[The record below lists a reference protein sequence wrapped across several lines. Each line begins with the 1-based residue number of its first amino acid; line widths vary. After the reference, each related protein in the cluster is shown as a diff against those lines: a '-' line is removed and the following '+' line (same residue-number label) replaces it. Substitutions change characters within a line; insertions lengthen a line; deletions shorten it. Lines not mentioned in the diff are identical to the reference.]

1 MRNLRTLLIL
11 GCVTLAVVF
20 AAYYSRH
27 ATEPIARSG
36 EVLFPELLDQLNE
49 VTAARITYQGQTATL
64 ERSDSGWRVKE
75 KAGYPAAADQVRE
88 LALGLAQLRRLE
100 PKTRNPDRY
109 GELGLDNADSLDAK
123 ATHIALEDRNGQ
135 TLAALFVG
143 LRRPG
148 KGESRLSELFVLL
161 PEDPQV
167 WLAEGRLPNA
177 TATKDWLAR
186 EILQLDRQRI
196 RSVTI
201 RHEDGELI
209 RIERKDPAALNYQL
223 ADLPENAEVESV
235 YVVNSIP
242 AAFADLDL
250 DDVNSAAE
258 VVFTDNPPWSAE
270 LTTFDGLV
278 VNMATAKADAHTYA
292 RFSAWVDES
301 LAMKPEQPTKGETA
315 SEPDNKP
322 ATPGSALKPL
332 ETVRS
337 EAAELNARWQGWAY
351 VLPDYRLSGLTK
363 RKADLLKKAAASVSP
378 AAEEPL
384 KSGGGGGSMTPQ
396 KKPQKF
402 KKNQRQRKHWN

>member
-11 GCVTLAVVF
+11 GLITLAVVF
-20 AAYYSRH
+20 TAYYSRH

-36 EVLFPELLDQLNE
+36 EVLFPGLLDHLNE
-49 VTAARITYQGQTATL
+49 ATAARITYQGQTATL
-64 ERSDSGWRVKE
+64 ERSDRGWRVKE
-75 KAGYPAAADQVRE
+75 KAGYPAAAEQVRE

-109 GELGLDNADSLDAK
+109 GELGLDKADSPDAK
-123 ATHIALEDRNGQ
+123 ATHIVMEDQNGK

-167 WLAEGRLPNA
+167 WLAEGRLPNT
-177 TATKDWLAR
+177 TAVRDWLAR

-196 RSVTI
+196 RSVTMT
-201 RHEDGELI
+201 HEDGEVI
-209 RIERKDPAALNYQL
+209 RVERKDPAALNYQL
-223 ADLPENAEVESV
+223 ADLPENAELASV

-242 AAFADLDL
+242 AAFAELDL

-258 VVFTDNPPWSAE
+258 VVFTDNPPWSTE

-278 VNMATAKADAHTYA
+278 VTMTTAKADAHTYA
-292 RFSAWVDES
+292 RFSARVDES
-301 LAMKPEQPTKGETA
+301 LAMKPEQPAEGETA
-315 SEPDNKP
+315 SEPETKP
-322 ATPGSALKPL
+322 ATAGSALKPL
-332 ETVRS
+332 EAVRS

-351 VLPDYRLSGLTK
+351 VLPDYRLSGLAK
-363 RKADLLKKAAASVSP
+363 RKADLLKKAAASISP
-378 AAEEPL
+378 VPEAPLESEAVTPGEEEP
-384 KSGGGGGSMTPQ
+384 PQ
-396 KKPQKF
+396 TEAAAPDKD
-402 KKNQRQRKHWN
+402 